1 MAKKQSEQKTEKQE
15 KPQNS
20 NLVKT
25 GDKVSV
31 EYTGMFDNGEVFDT
45 NIHGD
50 HAHPLEFTVGNK
62 MVIQGFDNAVI
73 GMKQGDEKTFKIP
86 ANEAY
91 GEKNSQLIQTI
102 PKPANFPAQ
111 AKEGMIIGIG
121 PSQDRQM
128 PALIVKITDTEVTL
142 DLNHPLAGKNLTFKI
157 KIISIN

>member
-1 MAKKQSEQKTEKQE
+1 MAKKQDKDT
-15 KPQNS
+15 NA
-20 NLVKT
+20 VKN

-31 EYTGMFDNGEVFDT
+31 EYTGMFDDGKVFDT

-73 GMKQGDEKTFKIP
+73 GMKQNEEKTFKIP

-91 GEKNSQLIQTI
+91 GEKNPQLVQTV
-102 PKPANFPAQ
+102 PKPENFPPQ

-121 PSQDRQM
+121 PSADRQM
-128 PALIVKITDTEVTL
+128 PALIVKVTDKDVTL
-142 DLNHPLAGKNLTFKI
+142 DLNHPLAGKNLTFRI

>member
-1 MAKKQSEQKTEKQE
+1 MAKKQASQKIEENEKTEII
-15 KPQNS
+15 
-20 NLVKT
+20 KT

-31 EYTGMFDNGEVFDT
+31 EYTGMFDDGKIFDT

-111 AKEGMIIGIG
+111 TKEGMIIGIG

>member
-1 MAKKQSEQKTEKQE
+1 MAE
-15 KPQNS
+15 KPAKQALIKN
-20 NLVKT
+20 
-25 GDKVSV
+25 GDTVSV
-31 EYTGMFDNGEVFDT
+31 EYTGMFDDGKVFDT

-62 MVIQGFDNAVI
+62 MVIQGFDNAVV
-73 GMKQGDEKTFKIP
+73 GMKKNEEKTFKIM
-86 ANEAY
+86 AKEAY
-91 GEKNSQLIQTI
+91 GERNPQLIQTI

-121 PSQDRQM
+121 PSPDRQM
-128 PALIVKITDTEVTL
+128 PALIVKITDKEVTL